1 MLIKKRG
8 FNPLAIK
15 GGEDMAWDT
24 PLADRVIN
32 LKPSPTLAVDAKAKA
47 LKAQGV
53 DIVNLSAGEPDFDTP
68 EHIKDAAIEAIKA
81 GFTKYTPVGGIQELK
96 DAIINKMSSQ
106 YGLDYAPE
114 QILVS
119 TGGKQGLY
127 NVIQAIVN
135 PGDEVI
141 VPVPY
146 WVSYPAIIELAG
158 GTPVF
163 LPSEA
168 ADNFAI
174 DMDRLEEMVSDR
186 TRAIILNSPSNPTG
200 AVYDTE
206 SLKAVASLAVERG
219 FYIITDDIYDEIRFD
234 GKGQENPASVFP
246 EAKGHVIVANGV
258 SKTYAMTGWRIG
270 YLAGPGPVIKAAT
283 KIQSQSTSNA
293 NSIAQKAAA
302 AALSGPQDCV
312 SIMVKAFRERRDYIV
327 DRLNGMDGVSCP
339 LPQGA
344 FYVFPDM
351 SAFLGTKAGQKNIK
365 SSLDLADFLLEE
377 AKIACVPGVAFGDDR
392 FVRFSYATDK
402 AVIEEGMNRLESALK
417 KLSA

>member
-1 MLIKKRG
+1 
-8 FNPLAIK
+8 
-15 GGEDMAWDT
+15 MAWDA
-24 PLADRVIN
+24 PLADRVKN

-68 EHIKDAAIEAIKA
+68 EHIKEAAIRAIKE
-81 GFTKYTPVGGIQELK
+81 GFTKYTPVGGITELK
-96 DAIINKMSSQ
+96 DAIISKMSRH
-106 YGLDYAPE
+106 YGLEYAPE
-114 QILVS
+114 QVIVS

-127 NVIQAIVN
+127 NVLQAMVN

-146 WVSYPAIIELAG
+146 WVSYPAMIELAG
-158 GTPVF
+158 GVPVF

-168 ADNFAI
+168 SSDFAI
-174 DMDRLEEMVSDR
+174 EMDKLKGLAGPK
-186 TRAIILNSPSNPTG
+186 TRAMILNSPSNPTG
-200 AVYDTE
+200 AVYGTE
-206 SLKAVASLAVERG
+206 TLKAVAALAVEKG

-234 GKGQENPASVFP
+234 GKGPENPASVMP
-246 EAKGHVIVANGV
+246 EAKEHVIVANGV

-312 SIMVKAFRERRDYIV
+312 ATMVKAFRERRDYIV
-327 DRLNGMDGVSCP
+327 ERLNSMSGVVCP
-339 LPQGA
+339 MPQGA

-351 SAFLGTKAGQKNIK
+351 SSFLGAKAGDKTLG
-365 SSLDLADFLLEE
+365 SSLDLADYLLET
-377 AKIACVPGVAFGDDR
+377 AKIACVPGIAFGDDR
-392 FVRFSYATDK
+392 FIRFSYATDM
-402 AVIEEGMNRLESALK
+402 AVIEEGMNRLEDALSRLK
-417 KLSA
+417 K

>member
-1 MLIKKRG
+1 MS
-8 FNPLAIK
+8 
-15 GGEDMAWDT
+15 WDT
-24 PLADRVIN
+24 PLADRVLN

-68 EHIKDAAIEAIKA
+68 DHIKDAAIKAIRE
-81 GFTKYTPVGGIQELK
+81 GFTKYTPVGGIAELK

-106 YGLDYAPE
+106 YGLDYEPE
-114 QILVS
+114 QVLVS

-158 GTPVF
+158 GVPVF

-168 ADNFAI
+168 GNNFAI
-174 DMDRLEEMVSDR
+174 DLDELTRLVNHKTKMM
-186 TRAIILNSPSNPTG
+186 ILNSPSNPTG
-200 AVYDTE
+200 AVYDTDI
-206 SLKAVASLAVERG
+206 LKGVAALAVEKG
-219 FYIITDDIYDEIRFD
+219 FYVITDDIYDEIRFD
-234 GKGQENPASVFP
+234 GKSPENPASVLP
-246 EAKGHVIVANGV
+246 EAKEHVIVANGV

-270 YLAGPGPVIKAAT
+270 YLAGPSPVIKAAT

-302 AALSGPQDCV
+302 AALSGPRDC
-312 SIMVKAFRERRDYIV
+312 IETMVKAFKERRDYIV
-327 DRLNGMDGVSCP
+327 ERLNGMEGVSCP
-339 LPQGA
+339 MPQGA

-351 SAFLGTKAGQKNIK
+351 SSLIGTKAGGKDIE
-365 SSLDLADFLLEE
+365 SSLDLADYLLEE
-377 AKIACVPGVAFGDDR
+377 AKIACVPGIAFGDDR
-392 FVRFSYATDK
+392 FIRFSYATDK
-402 AVIEEGMNRLESALK
+402 AVIEEGMNRLEDALK
-417 KLSA
+417 NLEK

>member
-1 MLIKKRG
+1 
-8 FNPLAIK
+8 
-15 GGEDMAWDT
+15 MAWDT
-24 PLADRVIN
+24 PLADRVKN

-68 EHIKDAAIEAIKA
+68 DHIKEAAIKA
-81 GFTKYTPVGGIQELK
+81 IKEGFTKYTPVGGIAELK
-96 DAIINKMSSQ
+96 DAIINKMSRH
-106 YGLDYAPE
+106 YGLEYAPD
-114 QILVS
+114 QVIVS

-127 NVIQAIVN
+127 NVIQAMVN

-158 GTPVF
+158 GVPVF
-163 LPSEA
+163 LSSEA
-168 ADNFAI
+168 GSNFAI
-174 DMDRLEEMVSDR
+174 ELDRLSSLVTGK
-186 TRAIILNSPSNPTG
+186 TRAMILNSPSNPTG
-200 AVYDTE
+200 AVYGTE
-206 SLKAVASLAVERG
+206 TLKAVAALAVEKG

-234 GKGQENPASVFP
+234 GKGPENPASVLP
-246 EAKGHVIVANGV
+246 GAKEHVIVANGV

-302 AALSGPQDCV
+302 AALLGPQDCV
-312 SIMVKAFRERRDYIV
+312 ATMVKAFRERRDYIV
-327 DRLNGMDGVSCP
+327 ERLNSIPGVNCSM
-339 LPQGA
+339 PQGA

-351 SAFLGTKAGQKNIK
+351 SSFLGARAEGKTLKN
-365 SSLDLADFLLEE
+365 SLDLADYLLED
-377 AKIACVPGVAFGDDR
+377 AKIACVPGIAFGDDR
-392 FVRFSYATDK
+392 FIRFSYATDM
-402 AVIEEGMNRLESALK
+402 AVIKEGMKRLEESIGRLER
-417 KLSA
+417 

>member
-1 MLIKKRG
+1 
-8 FNPLAIK
+8 
-15 GGEDMAWDT
+15 MAWET
-24 PLADRVIN
+24 PLADRVKN

-68 EHIKDAAIEAIKA
+68 EHIKEAAIKA
-81 GFTKYTPVGGIQELK
+81 IRDGFTKYTPVGGIAELK
-96 DAIINKMSSQ
+96 DAIISKMSRH
-106 YGLDYAPE
+106 YHLDYAPE
-114 QILVS
+114 QVLVS

-127 NVIQAIVN
+127 NVVQAMVN

-158 GTPVF
+158 GVPVF

-168 ADNFAI
+168 SDNFAI
-174 DMDRLEEMVSDR
+174 EIDKLKDLVNEK
-186 TRAIILNSPSNPTG
+186 TRAMIINSPSNPTG
-200 AVYDTE
+200 AVYDADT
-206 SLKAVASLAVERG
+206 LAAVAALAVDKG

-234 GKGQENPASVFP
+234 GKGPENPASVFP
-246 EAKGHVIVANGV
+246 DAKEHVVVANGV

-302 AALSGPQDCV
+302 AALSGSQACV
-312 SIMVKAFRERRDYIV
+312 ETMVKAFRERRGYIV
-327 DRLNGMDGVSCP
+327 DRLNSMPGVRCP
-339 LPQGA
+339 MPQGA

-351 SAFLGTKAGQKNIK
+351 SSFIGAKAGDKNIT
-365 SSLDLADFLLEE
+365 SSLDLADYLLEE

-392 FVRFSYATDK
+392 FIRFSYATDN
-402 AVIEEGMNRLESALK
+402 AVIEEGMNRLEEALK
-417 KLSA
+417 RLSI

>member
-1 MLIKKRG
+1 
-8 FNPLAIK
+8 
-15 GGEDMAWDT
+15 MAWDT
-24 PLADRVIN
+24 PLADRVKN

-68 EHIKDAAIEAIKA
+68 EHIKEAAIKA
-81 GFTKYTPVGGIQELK
+81 IKDGFTKYTPVGGIAELK
-96 DAIINKMSSQ
+96 SAIIDKMKRH
-106 YGLDYAPE
+106 YGLDYDPD
-114 QILVS
+114 QVLVS

-127 NVIQAIVN
+127 NIIQAMVN

-158 GTPVF
+158 GIPVF

-168 ADNFAI
+168 SSNFAI
-174 DMDRLEEMVSDR
+174 DMDRLAGLVNSK

-206 SLKAVASLAVERG
+206 TLKGVAGLAVEKG

-234 GKGQENPASVFP
+234 GMGPGNPASVLP
-246 EAKGHVIVANGV
+246 EAKEHVVVANGV

-270 YLAGPGPVIKAAT
+270 YLAGPAPVIKAAT

-312 SIMVKAFRERRDYIV
+312 ATMVKAFRQRRDYIV
-327 DRLNGMDGVSCP
+327 DRLNGMNGVNC
-339 LPQGA
+339 LMPQGA

-351 SAFLGTKAGQKNIK
+351 SYFLGAKAGDKTIET
-365 SSLDLADFLLEE
+365 SLDLADYLLEE
-377 AKIACVPGVAFGDDR
+377 AKIACVPGIAFGDDR
-392 FVRFSYATDK
+392 FIRFSYATDQK
-402 AVIEEGMNRLESALK
+402 VIEEGMNRLEDALGRLEK
-417 KLSA
+417 